1 MSPSTR
7 VLGSSDTERKV
18 MSQSIPTLTPI
29 ENVNNVSADIR
40 VDASGLYCPEPVM
53 LLHKHFKELALNCV
67 LELTAT
73 DPSTTRDVPK
83 FCAFLGH
90 DLVASRQEGDSYI
103 YLLRKCAE

>member
-1 MSPSTR
+1 
-7 VLGSSDTERKV
+7 
-18 MSQSIPTLTPI
+18 MSQSIPSLTPI
-29 ENVNNVSADIR
+29 ENKDNVSPDIQ

-53 LLHKHFKELALNCV
+53 LLHKHFKELPLAGV

-90 DLVASRQEGDSYI
+90 ELVASRQDGDSYV
-103 YLLRKCAE
+103 YLLKKCEE